1 MHLYVSL
8 KLKFKVLF
16 KKAGGFI
23 NTLFP
28 LISLGFHQMT
38 SQQKGSFN
46 YGKSN
51 MTSHANKCP
60 QLYVPHQQIY
70 FQRQKNYSHYLR
82 SLFSTTL
89 TSVVLNWCAVE
100 IFKFVIKYLR
110 TLKVCKTVLFS
121 AFLPFFLRLGVAL
134 SIFLRI
140 AFHKLKKVENHCP
153 YAHGNFQS
161 SRKLCFIFFIF
172 FACDSSNKN
181 SFSVLSSSSKR
192 DKAVFQDL
200 HFCHLQK

>member
-1 MHLYVSL
+1 MWVWKRDRERVQLYVSL

-46 YGKSN
+46 NGKSN

-60 QLYVPHQQIY
+60 QLYVPHQRIY

-82 SLFSTTL
+82 SLFSATL

-110 TLKVCKTVLFS
+110 TLKVCNVIIFR
-121 AFLPFFLRLGVAL
+121 PFFTFGCGPIHFFYQISMPQTKKGWEPLSLR
-134 SIFLRI
+134 
-140 AFHKLKKVENHCP
+140 P
-153 YAHGNFQS
+153 
-161 SRKLCFIFFIF
+161 RKL
-172 FACDSSNKN
+172 
-181 SFSVLSSSSKR
+181 SK
-192 DKAVFQDL
+192 
-200 HFCHLQK
+200 